1 MVPFSLS
8 EEHRFEPRMNRLSDK
23 DSAVLTLPEGESQPL
38 SIRAKAL
45 VFNDPRSREL
55 LGYLDRLAP
64 SEVSVLINGETGT
77 GKELVARYLHR
88 HSGRTG
94 RFVAVNCGA
103 INENLAESE
112 LFGHEAGAFSG
123 ASGRRI
129 GWFEEA
135 DGGTLF
141 LDEIGDLPMA
151 LQVKLLRALQ
161 EQEIVRVGSRKPIKV
176 DIRLLT
182 ATNVDLEQAVEA
194 GNFRLDLFYRINVA
208 QVSVLPLRNR
218 PLDILPLAEH
228 FRDRYCQRLKIAPP
242 MFSEAAVNA
251 LLDYAWPG
259 NIRELENVV
268 HLALLVAT
276 DKVIRPEDFKFAGG
290 GLAGSRSPGV
300 AAGGGPRLP
309 QDVIREQFLR
319 LFEVPG
325 ETLFK
330 DLEALLVREAYAF
343 SSYNQVRS
351 AALLG
356 ITRNAMR
363 TLLVNHGL
371 LKNRTT

>member
-1 MVPFSLS
+1 MSQSPWGAT
-8 EEHRFEPRMNRLSDK
+8 P
-23 DSAVLTLPEGESQPL
+23 VLTLPQGEKQPL

-45 VFNDPRSREL
+45 VFADPRSRQL
-55 LGYLDRLAP
+55 LEFLDRVGP
-64 SEVSVLINGETGT
+64 SEVPVLVNGETGT
-77 GKELVARYLHR
+77 GKELVARYIHAA
-88 HSGRTG
+88 SGRKG
-94 RFVAVNCGA
+94 AFVAVNCGA
-103 INENLAESE
+103 INEHLAESE

-123 ASGRRI
+123 ATGRRA

-141 LDEIGDLPMA
+141 LDEIGDLPMP

-176 DIRLLT
+176 DIRLVT
-182 ATNVDLEQAVEA
+182 ATNVDLEQAVDA

-208 QVSVLPLRNR
+208 QARVLPLRER
-218 PLDILPLAEH
+218 PLDIMPLVEH
-228 FRDRYCQRLKIAPP
+228 FRRTYAQRLKIAEP
-242 MFSEAAVNA
+242 MFSEAAVGA

-268 HLALLVAT
+268 HLALLVAGEN
-276 DKVIRPEDFKFAGG
+276 VVRPGHLKFSAALSGPRG
-290 GLAGSRSPGV
+290 
-300 AAGGGPRLP
+300 AAGGAAGLP
-309 QDVIREQFLR
+309 QEIIREQLQR

-325 ETLFK
+325 DSLLH
-330 DLEALLVREAYAF
+330 DLEDLIVRESFAHCGF
-343 SSYNQVRS
+343 NQLRS

-356 ITRNAMR
+356 ISRNAMR

-371 LKNRTT
+371 LKGRAKA